1 MKNIL
6 DFLINASVWV
16 AIAVTDLVGVTYFYL
31 EVGISDSLLYF
42 VFFGTIFGY
51 NFIKYFEKG
60 QVDGLKINRLDFG
73 AKKILKQ
80 FERLTILEKR
90 TFQLSVIS
98 VLICVVLFFNL
109 KIKTQ
114 LALIV
119 PSVLTFCYAIS
130 LGYKTLRNIS
140 GIKIYVVALVWAV
153 ISVLL
158 PVLESE
164 IDFET
169 DVWVLLLQR
178 FVFVVVLILPFDIRD
193 LSIDNK
199 ILRTLP
205 QNIGVRNTKLY
216 GLLLLMLFLFLEF
229 FKDELLDVN
238 LIVMPFIFLIALL
251 FLVLSKEKQSK
262 YYSSFFVE
270 GISVLWFILLLVLEL
285 LFKFDFQVCF

>member
-16 AIAVTDLVGVTYFYL
+16 AIAVTALVGVTYFNL
-31 EVGISDSLLYF
+31 EVVISDSLLYF

-73 AKKILKQ
+73 AKKIFKQ
-80 FERLTILEKR
+80 FEKLTILEKR

-216 GLLLLMLFLFLEF
+216 GVLLLMLFLFLEF

-270 GISVLWFILLLVLEL
+270 GISVLWLILLLVL
-285 LFKFDFQVCF
+285 

>member
-1 MKNIL
+1 VKNIL

-16 AIAVTDLVGVTYFYL
+16 AIAVTALVGVTYLNL
-31 EVGISDSLLYF
+31 EVVVSDSLLYF

-60 QVDGLKINRLDFG
+60 QVNDLKNNRLDFG
-73 AKKILKQ
+73 VKKIFKQ
-80 FERLTILEKR
+80 FEKLTILEKR

-216 GLLLLMLFLFLEF
+216 GVLLLMLFFFLEF
-229 FKDELLDVN
+229 FKDELLGVN
-238 LIVMPFIFLIALL
+238 LIVIPFIFLITLL

-262 YYSSFFVE
+262 YYSSFLVE
-270 GISVLWFILLLVLEL
+270 GISVFWLILLLVL
-285 LFKFDFQVCF
+285 

>member
-16 AIAVTDLVGVTYFYL
+16 AIAVTALVGVTYFNL
-31 EVGISDSLLYF
+31 EVVISDSLLYF

-60 QVDGLKINRLDFG
+60 QVDDLKNNRLNFG
-73 AKKILKQ
+73 AKKIFKQ
-80 FERLTILEKR
+80 FKKLTTLEKR
-90 TFQLSVIS
+90 TFLLSVIS

-199 ILRTLP
+199 NLRTLP

-216 GLLLLMLFLFLEF
+216 GLLLLMLFLLLEF

-238 LIVMPFIFLIALL
+238 LIVMPFIFFNSII
-251 FLVLSKEKQSK
+251 V
-262 YYSSFFVE
+262 SSV
-270 GISVLWFILLLVLEL
+270 IKRKAI
-285 LFKFDFQVCF
+285 

>member
-16 AIAVTDLVGVTYFYL
+16 AIAVTALVGVTYFNL
-31 EVGISDSLLYF
+31 EVVISDSLLYF

-60 QVDGLKINRLDFG
+60 QVDDLKNNRLNFG
-73 AKKILKQ
+73 AKKIFKQ
-80 FERLTILEKR
+80 FKKLTTLEKR
-90 TFQLSVIS
+90 TFLLSVIS

-199 ILRTLP
+199 NLRTLP

-216 GLLLLMLFLFLEF
+216 GLLLLMLFLLLEF

-270 GISVLWFILLLVLEL
+270 GISVLWFILLLVL
-285 LFKFDFQVCF
+285 